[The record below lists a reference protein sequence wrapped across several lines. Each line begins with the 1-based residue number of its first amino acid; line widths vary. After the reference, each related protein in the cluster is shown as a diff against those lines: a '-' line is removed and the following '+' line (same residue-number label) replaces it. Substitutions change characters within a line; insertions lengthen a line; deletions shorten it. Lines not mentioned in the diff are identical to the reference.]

1 MIYRFSITVLK
12 ILFASLVVGFALST
26 LNITAEQV
34 MTEVG
39 LSPERALAWTQHAIA
54 WAVPHLLLGSMVII
68 SAMDHRLPVPAEK
81 LTPPAD
87 RTHRVGNFSGRL
99 YLHQ

>member
-1 MIYRFSITVLK
+1 MQMIYRFSITVLK

-39 LSPERALAWTQHAIA
+39 LSPERALAWTQRAIA
-54 WAVPHLLLGSMVII
+54 WAAPHLLLGSMVII
-68 SAMDHRLPVPAEK
+68 PLWIIVSLFRP
-81 LTPPAD
+81 
-87 RTHRVGNFSGRL
+87 RN
-99 YLHQ
+99 